1 MGALLSA
8 WTPSS
13 PGEGLV
19 CLRGGYLGHSPLCVC
34 VCRGGLLTGPAASEA
49 ISAGSLE
56 APGMISR
63 LRSPALRVSVF

>member
-13 PGEGLV
+13 PGDRLV
-19 CLRGGYLGHSPLCVC
+19 HLRGVYLEHSPLCMC
-34 VCRGGLLTGPAASEA
+34 VYFGGGAVVLTGPTASEA

-56 APGMISR
+56 AP
-63 LRSPALRVSVF
+63 V

>member
-19 CLRGGYLGHSPLCVC
+19 CLRGGYLEHSPLCMC
-34 VCRGGLLTGPAASEA
+34 VCLLGGGGGPHWSCCLRGHLWWQFG
-49 ISAGSLE
+49 GSGNDL
-56 APGMISR
+56 
-63 LRSPALRVSVF
+63 

>member
-13 PGEGLV
+13 PGDRLV
-19 CLRGGYLGHSPLCVC
+19 HLRGVYLEHSPLCMC
-34 VCRGGLLTGPAASEA
+34 VYFGGGGAVVLTGPAASEA

-56 APGMISR
+56 AP
-63 LRSPALRVSVF
+63 V

>member
-34 VCRGGLLTGPAASEA
+34 VWGGSSSLVLLPQRP
-49 ISAGSLE
+49 SLL
-56 APGMISR
+56 AVWR
-63 LRSPALRVSVF
+63 LQE

>member
-19 CLRGGYLGHSPLCVC
+19 CLRGGYLEHSPLCMC
-34 VCRGGLLTGPAASEA
+34 VFVGGEVLTGPAASEA
-49 ISAGSLE
+49 ISGGSGNDL
-56 APGMISR
+56 
-63 LRSPALRVSVF
+63 

>member
-1 MGALLSA
+1 M
-8 WTPSS
+8 
-13 PGEGLV
+13 
-19 CLRGGYLGHSPLCVC
+19 GHSPLCVC
-34 VCRGGLLTGPAASEA
+34 VCGGVLTGPAASEA